1 MEVKKLDGQDQLRP
15 DERVEVTEILSV
27 SLELSCLGVP
37 VGHDIEISDKEAD
50 MEDNE
55 MQELINGM

>member
-1 MEVKKLDGQDQLRP
+1 MSCSCVQTWHGAAKLGGQDQVRP
-15 DERVEVTEILSV
+15 DKRVEVGGILSV

-50 MEDNE
+50 MEE
-55 MQELINGM
+55 

>member
-27 SLELSCLGVP
+27 SLELSCFGIP
-37 VGHDIEISDKEAD
+37 IGHDIDISDNEA
-50 MEDNE
+50 ER
-55 MQELINGM
+55 